1 MLRKANQKR
10 SLDDLVIQKGEF
22 DWRSLFNE
30 ENTQTLTKA
39 LGDFEDAEDRYAA
52 AVAAREE
59 FSLVGADEADF
70 GDAEG
75 GASGGVGAGAGSST
89 PAVLD
94 DLDDVNM
101 TGGGGEVGG
110 GGEAGMD
117 EEEQDEQGGSV
128 VDYMLAFIEA
138 DYDYFREWRL

>member
-1 MLRKANQKR
+1 
-10 SLDDLVIQKGEF
+10 
-22 DWRSLFNE
+22 
-30 ENTQTLTKA
+30 
-39 LGDFEDAEDRYAA
+39 
-52 AVAAREE
+52 
-59 FSLVGADEADF
+59 
-70 GDAEG
+70 
-75 GASGGVGAGAGSST
+75 VGAGAGSST

-101 TGGGGEVGG
+101 TGG